1 MGKDEINAFLGA
13 GTSYQGKLHFSGS
26 VRIDGT
32 FKGEV
37 ESSGTL
43 VIGKEA
49 NVEGQ
54 IRVGQMVISGHVE
67 GEITASE
74 KVVLHKTANL
84 VGSLRTPVLVIEE
97 GAVIEGQITM
107 GTKGAEKV
115 KPKEKAP
122 AAPAR
127 FPSYP
132 LAAPAAPAGAEVK
145 PGEGS

>member
-13 GTSYQGKLHFSGS
+13 GTSYQGKLHFTGS

-115 KPKEKAP
+115 KPKEKSP
-122 AAPAR
+122 SAPAR

-132 LAAPAAPAGAEVK
+132 MAAPAAPAGTEVK
-145 PGEGS
+145 SGEGN

>member
-1 MGKDEINAFLGA
+1 MC
-13 GTSYQGKLHFSGS
+13 
-26 VRIDGT
+26 
-32 FKGEV
+32 
-37 ESSGTL
+37 SSDL
-43 VIGKEA
+43 GKEA

-84 VGSLRTPVLVIEE
+84 VGGLRTPVLVIEE

-107 GTKGAEKV
+107 GTKGADKA
-115 KPKEKAP
+115 KSKEKSP

-127 FPSYP
+127 FPAYALSG
-132 LAAPAAPAGAEVK
+132 AAASGAAAAAAEAK
-145 PGEGS
+145 PGESN